1 MENLPPF
8 PIMFEEWDLG
18 TACEDIAAAWDNHGD
33 IVVGNDVWI
42 GYEAVILAGLKLPPK
57 ITETMYRN
65 LAQFVREQ
73 A

>member
-42 GYEAVILAGLKLPPK
+42 GYEAVD
-57 ITETMYRN
+57 
-65 LAQFVREQ
+65 Q
-73 A
+73 AYTPGTF

>member
-8 PIMFEEWDLG
+8 PIMFEEWGLG

-42 GYEAVILAGLKLPPK
+42 GYEAVILAGV
-57 ITETMYRN
+57 TM
-65 LAQFVREQ
+65 AT
-73 A
+73 APSSAAAPW